1 MLVNTLPVEWEGDL
15 LTYRSQLIITD
26 GVVVACTSRQRKGY
40 DFLVRQ
46 VCLIQSVHPA
56 CSACSLNNRH
66 RWLLYKHFIEW
77 LYKMTVLSSIS
88 VSERAQPGQSSHLSI
103 HLFLAVWQCNPVVL

>member
-46 VCLIQSVHPA
+46 VCLISPSTLHVVPA
-56 CSACSLNNRH
+56 
-66 RWLLYKHFIEW
+66 
-77 LYKMTVLSSIS
+77 V
-88 VSERAQPGQSSHLSI
+88 
-103 HLFLAVWQCNPVVL
+103 